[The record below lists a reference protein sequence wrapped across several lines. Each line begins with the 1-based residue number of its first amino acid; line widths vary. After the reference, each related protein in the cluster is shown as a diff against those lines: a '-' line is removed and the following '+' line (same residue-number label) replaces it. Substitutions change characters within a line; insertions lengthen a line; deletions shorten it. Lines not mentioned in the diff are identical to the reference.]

1 MKILID
7 NGHGIDTPGKRSPT
21 GVRFVIKILSCF
33 VWIDFCRIFASY
45 KKACIM
51 KRIVVILSVL
61 ISCLSVVSA
70 QDFSKEADVI
80 RFDKKVHDFGDVLI
94 AEGPVSCIFTFTNIG
109 TAPLVIHN
117 VISSCG
123 CTIPEWTR
131 EPVRPGATGTI
142 QATFSNDQGPYP
154 FDKSLTVYVG
164 VGSSSL
170 DRPVLLRLRGVSHE
184 QKKDLDELFTTK
196 IGSLGLRKVQT
207 SIGYIDQGVVKS
219 DQMQVANL
227 SKGELTVETASVT
240 PGLSVT
246 VTPNPIPSRSMARL
260 TYVVNPAEMG
270 RTAWGR
276 QAYEAT
282 FRLNGRTYS
291 DKLTVT
297 GVIKDNFGQFSKE
310 DIERAGIP
318 VIDRSYFEFGEVKKG
333 ASVTATYSIRNK
345 GKNPLTVHHIEG
357 QGSAA
362 VVLTQMPLAVKPGG
376 KAEVKV
382 RLDTASLDYAGEVIE
397 VLSVI
402 TDAPSKPILNLFITG
417 NVK

>member
-1 MKILID
+1 MK
-7 NGHGIDTPGKRSPT
+7 K
-21 GVRFVIKILSCF
+21 VA
-33 VWIDFCRIFASY
+33 IFLFSLL
-45 KKACIM
+45 
-51 KRIVVILSVL
+51 LSVPAIL
-61 ISCLSVVSA
+61 A
-70 QDFSKEADVI
+70 QDLYKEADVI

-109 TAPLVIHN
+109 KAPLVIHN

-123 CTIPEWTR
+123 CTTPEWTR

-170 DRPVLLRLRGVSHE
+170 DRPVLLRLRGVSHDK
-184 QKKDLDELFTTK
+184 KKDLDELFTTK
-196 IGSLGLRKVQT
+196 IGSLGLRKLQT

-227 SKGELTVETASVT
+227 SKSELSVETAGVT

-246 VTPNPIPSRSMARL
+246 VTPNPIPPRSMARL
-260 TYVVNPAEMG
+260 SYAVNPSEMG

-276 QAYEAT
+276 QQYEAS
-282 FRLNGRTYS
+282 FRLNGKNYT
-291 DKLTVT
+291 DKLTVS
-297 GVIKDNFGQFSKE
+297 GVIKDNFEKLSKE
-310 DIERAGIP
+310 DIERAGVP
-318 VIDRSYFEFGEVKKG
+318 VVERSYYEFGEVKKG
-333 ASVTATYSIRNK
+333 ASVNAGYSIRNK
-345 GKNPLTVHHIEG
+345 GRNPLTIHHIDG
-357 QGSAA
+357 QGDASS
-362 VVLTQMPLAVKPGG
+362 VLTPLPLTIRPGG

-382 RLDTASLDYAGEVIE
+382 RLDTSTLDYTGEVIE
-397 VLSVI
+397 VLTVI